1 MEVLTIQSEAFQ
13 QLFNR
18 LDKME
23 SYFKNVA
30 KQQPLTEQW
39 FDIAQTCRILNV
51 CKKTLQNYR
60 NRGDVSYTKFG
71 NKIYF
76 SSASIEEHLKNHSR
90 KAFRKPASHSQI

>member
-30 KQQPLTEQW
+30 HLQPLSEQW
-39 FDIAQTCRILNV
+39 FDGAQTCKIL
-51 CKKTLQNYR
+51 KISKRTLQNYR
-60 NRGDVSYTKFG
+60 YTGVITYTKFG
-71 NKIYF
+71 GKIYF
-76 SSASIEEHLKNHSR
+76 SSNAIEEHLRTHTR
-90 KAFRKPASHSQI
+90 KAFKKFDKKI